1 MEWLQR
7 KRFSIRDFFSG
18 TDNSEPE
25 AQNRPISSRRRRTK
39 SGGSRISAGLLSG
52 DETGSEAYATEYEVI
67 VDAAEESI
75 RAIRERVRRQ
85 REEKEH
91 ERKERVKILA
101 REQDCQ
107 LLEERT
113 KWFDNEEN
121 QAEKTERE
129 GRSQQRESSRSRS
142 SKPASRSSKSLP
154 PVPRHDLDRSPTP
167 PRLSAKDTIKKFE
180 LGSSEDTKSHV
191 GRKKKQRALKL
202 RPEEALNQSVET
214 DTETA
219 AALNFR
225 LFPDI
230 YIYEAEVLVK
240 VLIPPPIPT
249 RRQSRL
255 RKRAVDKSSLDA
267 EPQSES
273 NSETSSL
280 PQPKPRRKS
289 RPRSRPRSRSLSA
302 ERVRAFEKGEA
313 KIFETQRRMSLPQIS
328 RPLPAIPEFPSTENV
343 KVLDKQ
349 RIDDIQPM
357 IDTIGLLLGK
367 ENFCESEKPNIDN
380 WESDDEP
387 CCSKHIQR
395 KREWQHEREILLA
408 RCKATENSQQVL
420 RNVRGIL
427 EQLRAELKREEAK
440 RNELEKEFIQQRT
453 LWMAEMKQLHETIYE
468 FQRTEKM
475 WIEDGG
481 TVDSRVS
488 MLHKKVQELRHE
500 KCQMAK
506 AAERER
512 LNYEEQKNQLLQQI
526 HLLNQ
531 GKFLSTPKSN
541 SAELNS
547 RLDNALEQIETVSRQ
562 LCSTN
567 PDQQN
572 TLQMSRQISSST
584 SRLDEL
590 TSVRPKSSFDLVRR
604 ERSKEFSRD
613 ILSDAADLTTDDE
626 NKVLPGLHQELT
638 IKPFDKSSL
647 LFGSRGL
654 SASRNVPGLNGPIPW
669 GQSGATASGFAVNG
683 TSSAFGP
690 SPISQINGQA
700 PSPTVPPQTQSIQ
713 MQNLR
718 NMSNL
723 SLQGSFNPS
732 PKQVATPKT
741 PIDNSKNVRFGE
753 NKQGPSVKL
762 EARQGHERAFDSDDG
777 EARRRREMRMK
788 RFKQLEAKR
797 NAHAGETTDDG
808 GHEEEPVPKTRRSR
822 KYARSK
828 TDTSASEMRA
838 FASKSRGGDLM
849 GFDKPKVLQQFERKL
864 MENEHRQT
872 SRDSNP
878 GLIERDLVGSQI
890 SNRTQ
895 TAQPRRQSNPTLQN
909 NSHGQSATANNIAT
923 QPKPVQSNGIPK
935 SESAANLGRSAQQQQ
950 PKQSV
955 GSKLSTLQ
963 RLSRFS
969 GSTPNLTQTQEQ
981 EIQRGFDC
989 SVAERTRQLRQLR
1002 EKTEKDNL
1010 KRADSLRDRISI
1022 FESSRDSRVQLLR
1035 NSNGPMNSPA
1045 TATANAINQRSPGS
1059 VARSQ
1064 SLKMAPT
1071 FLRNK
1076 AESNDRKS
1084 SISDSLAERR
1094 SMVAGILSAGP
1105 PSKDRKYRRADTQPI
1120 ESTSTSQTAA
1130 QVSSQPS
1137 ISRPS
1142 GPANRR
1148 RPTRWRGE
1156 GSESTAVSNSAE
1168 LDDFNT
1174 ID

>member
-1 MEWLQR
+1 MSANGVHYPSPPSLTEDSGVATNNDSATERTSR
-7 KRFSIRDFFSG
+7 KRS
-18 TDNSEPE
+18 
-25 AQNRPISSRRRRTK
+25 
-39 SGGSRISAGLLSG
+39 
-52 DETGSEAYATEYEVI
+52 
-67 VDAAEESI
+67 
-75 RAIRERVRRQ
+75 
-85 REEKEH
+85 
-91 ERKERVKILA
+91 A
-101 REQDCQ
+101 REIANLYEQ
-107 LLEERT
+107 L
-113 KWFDNEEN
+113 K
-121 QAEKTERE
+121 
-129 GRSQQRESSRSRS
+129 
-142 SKPASRSSKSLP
+142 
-154 PVPRHDLDRSPTP
+154 
-167 PRLSAKDTIKKFE
+167 
-180 LGSSEDTKSHV
+180 
-191 GRKKKQRALKL
+191 
-202 RPEEALNQSVET
+202 
-214 DTETA
+214 
-219 AALNFR
+219 
-225 LFPDI
+225 
-230 YIYEAEVLVK
+230 
-240 VLIPPPIPT
+240 
-249 RRQSRL
+249 
-255 RKRAVDKSSLDA
+255 
-267 EPQSES
+267 
-273 NSETSSL
+273 
-280 PQPKPRRKS
+280 
-289 RPRSRPRSRSLSA
+289 
-302 ERVRAFEKGEA
+302 
-313 KIFETQRRMSLPQIS
+313 
-328 RPLPAIPEFPSTENV
+328 
-343 KVLDKQ
+343 
-349 RIDDIQPM
+349 
-357 IDTIGLLLGK
+357 
-367 ENFCESEKPNIDN
+367 
-380 WESDDEP
+380 
-387 CCSKHIQR
+387 SKHIQR

-427 EQLRAELKREEAK
+427 EQLRAELKREETK

-500 KCQMAK
+500 KCQIAK

-512 LNYEEQKNQLLQQI
+512 LNNEEQKNQLLQQI

-541 SAELNS
+541 SVELNS

-567 PDQQN
+567 PEQQN

-626 NKVLPGLHQELT
+626 NKVLPGLHQ
-638 IKPFDKSSL
+638 SL
-647 LFGSRGL
+647 LFGSRAIN
-654 SASRNVPGLNGPIPW
+654 ASRNVPGLNGPIPW
-669 GQSGATASGFAVNG
+669 SQNGATASPYAING
-683 TSSAFGP
+683 GPSAFVT
-690 SPISQINGQA
+690 SPVSQLNGQA
-700 PSPTVPPQTQSIQ
+700 ALPTVSPQTQSIQ

-718 NMSNL
+718 NMSSL
-723 SLQGSFNPS
+723 SLQGNVNSPARQVAS
-732 PKQVATPKT
+732 PKMTTDV
-741 PIDNSKNVRFGE
+741 SKNVRFGE
-753 NKQGPSVKL
+753 NKQGAAKA

-808 GHEEEPVPKTRRSR
+808 GIEEEPVPKTRRSR

-838 FASKSRGGDLM
+838 FANKSRGGDLM

-872 SRDSNP
+872 SRDTNP

-890 SNRTQ
+890 ASRNQ
-895 TAQPRRQSNPTLQN
+895 TNQPRRQSNPNLQN
-909 NSHGQSATANNIAT
+909 NNGQSATANSLT
-923 QPKPVQSNGIPK
+923 QQAKPAPAKLMPK
-935 SESAANLGRSAQQQQ
+935 SESAANLGLAAQQKST
-950 PKQSV
+950 KQAV
-955 GSKLSTLQ
+955 GLKLSTLQ

-969 GSTPNLTQTQEQ
+969 GSTPNLSQSQEQ
-981 EIQRGFDC
+981 DIQRGFDC

-1022 FESSRDSRVQLLR
+1022 FESSRDSRTHQMR
-1035 NSNGPMNSPA
+1035 NTGVHASSSA
-1045 TATANAINQRSPGS
+1045 AATANVINQRSPGAQVKGS

-1071 FLRNK
+1071 FMRNK
-1076 AESNDRKS
+1076 AESADRKS

-1120 ESTSTSQTAA
+1120 ESTSSSQTVT
-1130 QVSSQPS
+1130 QVSSKTS

-1148 RPTRWRGE
+1148 RPTRWRE
-1156 GSESTAVSNSAE
+1156 GSETTPVSNSVE
-1168 LDDFNT
+1168 LEDFNN